1 MLAKYL
7 LKRIALSIPV
17 LFGIS
22 VLVFLLVRLVPGDTV
37 TVMLG
42 AQYNEEQ
49 AQMMREKYGSTGLS
63 TCSMPCG
70 SPT

>member
-1 MLAKYL
+1 MAKYL
-7 LKRIALSIPV
+7 LKRIALSTPV

-49 AQMMREKYGSTGLS
+49 AQMLREKYGHDRPVHVQYALWI
-63 TCSMPCG
+63 
-70 SPT
+70 